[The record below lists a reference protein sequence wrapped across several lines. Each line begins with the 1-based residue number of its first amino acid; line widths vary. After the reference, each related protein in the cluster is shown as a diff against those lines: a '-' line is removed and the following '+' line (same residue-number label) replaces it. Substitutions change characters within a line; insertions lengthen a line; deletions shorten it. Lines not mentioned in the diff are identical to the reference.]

1 MRQFELYI
9 HGVPVGHDV
18 CGSDKDL
25 EYINSFYNHD
35 DNISVQ
41 DILQIDVLNNES
53 FYTIVR

>member
-35 DNISVQ
+35 DNISKVY
-41 DILQIDVLNNES
+41 LRSRFPHS
-53 FYTIVR
+53 FIFPTLD